1 MKKLAI
7 FCAGAMIVCFMSG
20 TTLAQTYSYCKD
32 FLESGNP
39 GGWTSSLQTY
49 DDEWTLG
56 VGEEVDVDI
65 WINDLPESLI
75 TGGAWLI
82 FDPAKISVVS
92 VAVYELGSPT
102 TPGPWDPGFTTLIP
116 DADGPGTYFIVGG
129 NFGTVAPGPGGD
141 IIISKVRFRRE
152 AAGGNIVTIQT
163 IPGFDTITGASLPT
177 VIYDPDIIPNTVI
190 GICTVDG
197 DCDDSN
203 PCTDDNCNAG
213 VCEYTNNT
221 NPCDDG
227 LYCTEGDQCS
237 AGLCSPG
244 TGRDCSVIADQCND
258 GICDEAADQCVPLP
272 VVDGTGCDDGLYC
285 TLTDEC
291 QGGVCVGADDTCPDD
306 ANECTDDCDEATDT
320 CYLCNATGTSD
331 LCCEDPVCAS
341 EDVCL
346 VSIDEFY
353 VDGTNGDNLTG
364 DGLTP
369 ATAWKTITY
378 ALNTIPTLV
387 TLGENSRALVHVLPS
402 VYDPIMGGGDAETFP
417 LIMVKYISLVGDAG
431 YSQTIIDAHQTD
443 NVIEFTKE
451 EESGDTITLEGFT
464 ITGGFN
470 FRGAGITVLWADPTI
485 RSCNIRYNASND
497 INGGG
502 IYLQRSNA
510 TIIDCIVA
518 NNTAFQQKGGGI
530 SFGNES
536 NATIISCTVADNTA
550 GCGIDEGGGGISVG
564 HDSIATIVDT
574 IVWGN
579 DLACS
584 PDPVPDQ
591 ILAVEGSVVTVN
603 YSCIED
609 GWSGAGAGNTDLD
622 PLFVGS
628 EYHLMFGSSC
638 IDSGDSDLTS
648 SAIPGEDID
657 GNARYD
663 HCPTP
668 NTGVGTIDYY
678 DRGAREFLGDSDLD
692 GILDDGDDSCI
703 IGDNPCSGGE
713 TEGCDDSCTFTPN
726 PGQEDEGDSD
736 GAGDVCDNC
745 PVHPNAALIGTCVKQ
760 HNPTLVL
767 VIGGDCVADE
777 ECTGP
782 SEFCDLLQLDSNSN
796 GQGDICEC
804 EGNFNCDDDVDGSDA
819 IIFKE
824 EFGRSP
830 FFNPCTEEN
839 PCPADF
845 DQDGDVDG
853 SDALK
858 FKEDFGRSEFD
869 NPCPPCP

>member
-1 MKKLAI
+1 MRK
-7 FCAGAMIVCFMSG
+7 GALVFICLLCVVFISG
-20 TTLAQTYSYCKD
+20 TALAQPYSYCKD

-39 GGWTSSLQTY
+39 GGWAISWQTY

-56 VGEEVDVDI
+56 VGEEVDADI
-65 WINDLPESLI
+65 WINDLPESLL
-75 TGGAWLI
+75 TGGAWLDY
-82 FDPAKISVVS
+82 DPAQISVVS
-92 VAVYELGSPT
+92 VQVYELASPT

-116 DADGPGTYFIVGG
+116 NADGPGTYFIACG

-141 IIISKVRFRRE
+141 IIIAKVRFRRE
-152 AAGGNIVTIQT
+152 AAGGNIVTVST

-177 VIYDPDIIPNTVI
+177 VIYDSEIIPNTVL
-190 GICTVDG
+190 GICTVDA

-203 PCTDDNCNAG
+203 PCTDDSCNAG
-213 VCEYTNNT
+213 ACEYTDNT
-221 NPCDDG
+221 GPCDDG
-227 LYCTEGDQCS
+227 LYCSENDQCS
-237 AGLCSPG
+237 GGICSPG
-244 TGRDCSVIADQCND
+244 TPRDCASAADQCND
-258 GICDEAADQCVPLP
+258 GVCDEGADQCVPQP
-272 VVDGTGCDDGLYC
+272 IVDGTGCDDGLYC

-291 QGGVCVGADDTCPDD
+291 QGGLCVGSGETCPDD
-306 ANECTDDCDEATDT
+306 ANDCTDDCDEATDT

-341 EDVCL
+341 EEVCL

-353 VDGTNGDNLTG
+353 VDGTNGDNLSG

-402 VYDPIMGGGDAETFP
+402 VYDPVMGGGDAETFP
-417 LIMVKYISLVGDAG
+417 LIMVKYISLVGDSG
-431 YSQTIIDAHQTD
+431 YTETIIDAQQTD

-485 RSCNIRYNASND
+485 RSCNIRYNVSND

-510 TIIDCIVA
+510 TIVDCIVA
-518 NNTAFQQKGGGI
+518 NNTALQQKGGGI
-530 SFGNES
+530 SFGNQS
-536 NATIISCTVADNTA
+536 NATIISCTIADNGA

-564 HDSIATIVDT
+564 TDSIATVVDT
-574 IVWGN
+574 ILWGN
-579 DLACS
+579 YIDCS

-591 ILAVEGSVVTVN
+591 ILAVEGSVVTVD

-609 GWSGAGAGNTDLD
+609 GWSGAGAGNTDQD
-622 PLFVGS
+622 PLFVGT

-668 NTGVGTIDYY
+668 NTGVGAIDYY

-713 TEGCDDSCTFTPN
+713 TEGCDDNCTFIPN

-745 PVHPNAALIGTCVKQ
+745 PVHPNATLLGTCVKQ

-767 VIGGDCVADE
+767 VIGGDCAVDA

-782 SEFCDLLQLDSNSN
+782 SEFCDLNQLDSNSN

-804 EGNFNCDDDVDGSDA
+804 EGNFDCDDNVDGSDA
-819 IIFKE
+819 IIFKAE
-824 EFGRSP
+824 YGRSP
-830 FFNPCTEEN
+830 YSNPCTEEN

-869 NPCPPCP
+869 DPCPPCP

>member
-244 TGRDCSVIADQCND
+244 TGRDCSGIADQCND

-451 EESGDTITLEGFT
+451 EESGNTITLEGFT

-609 GWSGAGAGNTDLD
+609 GWSGAGAGNTDQD